1 MNATPKEANE
11 SDSKFDDD
19 ELNVYSISEDQLWD
33 RSELEEMRAPKT
45 LTTKKS
51 ASNTEDLNETID
63 GGLETAP
70 AKKVPRARSTT
81 ASAGADSR
89 PDFYHGVGPYNDVN
103 LPGLWF
109 FRIPHKVLVVT
120 GLSYLSLQNRHIK
133 SLFFFSLLVLPIL
146 VPLSPLLS
154 PPPPEHDVNIF
165 FEVFW
170 VSAGLV
176 VLSSC
181 HRNIYIRFRG

>member
-51 ASNTEDLNETID
+51 ASNTGDLDETID

-81 ASAGADSR
+81 ASEGAGAGAGADSR

-103 LPGLWF
+103 LPGVWF

-120 GLSYLSLQNRHIK
+120 GLSYLSLLRTG
-133 SLFFFSLLVLPIL
+133 IL
-146 VPLSPLLS
+146 RASSALYFNYLYSSPS
-154 PPPPEHDVNIF
+154 SHPPPPPSTEHDVKNF
-165 FEVFW
+165 F
-170 VSAGLV
+170 
-176 VLSSC
+176 
-181 HRNIYIRFRG
+181 

>member
-51 ASNTEDLNETID
+51 ASNTGDLNETID

-70 AKKVPRARSTT
+70 AKKVLRARSTT
-81 ASAGADSR
+81 ASAGAGAGADSR

-103 LPGLWF
+103 LPGVWF

-120 GLSYLSLQNRHIK
+120 GLLYLSLQNRHIK
-133 SLFFFSLLVLPIL
+133 SLFCSLLMLPIL
-146 VPLSPLLS
+146 VPLSP
-154 PPPPEHDVNIF
+154 PPSFEHDVNIF
-165 FEVFW
+165 LKSSGSV
-170 VSAGLV
+170 L

>member
-11 SDSKFDDD
+11 SDSKFNDD

-51 ASNTEDLNETID
+51 ASNTGDLDETID

-81 ASAGADSR
+81 ASAGAGAGAGADSR

-103 LPGLWF
+103 LPGVWF

-133 SLFFFSLLVLPIL
+133 SLFCSLLILLIL
-146 VPLSPLLS
+146 VS

-165 FEVFW
+165 LKSSGSV
-170 VSAGLV
+170 LI
-176 VLSSC
+176 LSS
-181 HRNIYIRFRG
+181 

>member
-1 MNATPKEANE
+1 MNATPKEAYE

-51 ASNTEDLNETID
+51 ASNTGDLDETID

-81 ASAGADSR
+81 ASAGAGAGAGAGADSR

-103 LPGLWF
+103 LPGVWF

-120 GLSYLSLQNRHIK
+120 GLLYLSLQNRHIT
-133 SLFFFSLLVLPIL
+133 SLFCSLLMLPIL
-146 VPLSPLLS
+146 VPLFPT
-154 PPPPEHDVNIF
+154 PPP
-165 FEVFW
+165 
-170 VSAGLV
+170 
-176 VLSSC
+176 
-181 HRNIYIRFRG
+181 

>member
-1 MNATPKEANE
+1 MNATPNEANE

-45 LTTKKS
+45 LATKKS
-51 ASNTEDLNETID
+51 ASNTGDLNETID

-103 LPGLWF
+103 LPGVWF

-120 GLSYLSLQNRHIK
+120 GLLYLSLQNRHFRV
-133 SLFFFSLLVLPIL
+133 SSALYLYSMYTSHP
-146 VPLSPLLS
+146 S
-154 PPPPEHDVNIF
+154 PPPPREDFLKSSGSVLI
-165 FEVFW
+165 
-170 VSAGLV
+170 
-176 VLSSC
+176 LSS
-181 HRNIYIRFRG
+181 

>member
-51 ASNTEDLNETID
+51 ASNTGDLNETID

-81 ASAGADSR
+81 ASAGAGAGAGADSR

-103 LPGLWF
+103 LPGVWF

-133 SLFFFSLLVLPIL
+133 SLFCSLLILLIL
-146 VPLSPLLS
+146 VS
-154 PPPPEHDVNIF
+154 PPEHDVNIF
-165 FEVFW
+165 LKSSGSV
-170 VSAGLV
+170 LI
-176 VLSSC
+176 LSS
-181 HRNIYIRFRG
+181 

>member
-51 ASNTEDLNETID
+51 ASNTGDLNETID

-70 AKKVPRARSTT
+70 AKKVLRARSTT

-103 LPGLWF
+103 LPGVWF

-120 GLSYLSLQNRHIK
+120 GLSYLSPQNRHIK
-133 SLFFFSLLVLPIL
+133 SLFFSLLVLL
-146 VPLSPLLS
+146 VHVPPF
-154 PPPPEHDVNIF
+154 PPPPPRED
-165 FEVFW
+165 EVLW
-170 VSAGLV
+170 VSADLV
-176 VLSSC
+176 IVTFIYVFVAKFLS
-181 HRNIYIRFRG
+181 

>member
-81 ASAGADSR
+81 ASAGVGAGAGAGAGADSR

-103 LPGLWF
+103 LPGVWF

-120 GLSYLSLQNRHIK
+120 GLSYLSPQNRHIK
-133 SLFFFSLLVLPIL
+133 SLFCSLLVLL
-146 VPLSPLLS
+146 VHVPPFPSPS
-154 PPPPEHDVNIF
+154 PP
-165 FEVFW
+165 
-170 VSAGLV
+170 
-176 VLSSC
+176 
-181 HRNIYIRFRG
+181 

>member
-51 ASNTEDLNETID
+51 ASNTGDLNETID

-70 AKKVPRARSTT
+70 AKKVLRARSTT

-103 LPGLWF
+103 LPGVWF

-120 GLSYLSLQNRHIK
+120 GLSYLSPQNRHIK
-133 SLFFFSLLVLPIL
+133 SLFCSLLVLH
-146 VPLSPLLS
+146 VPFPPPS
-154 PPPPEHDVNIF
+154 PPREDFLKSSGSVLI
-165 FEVFW
+165 
-170 VSAGLV
+170 
-176 VLSSC
+176 LSS
-181 HRNIYIRFRG
+181 

>member
-33 RSELEEMRAPKT
+33 RSELEEMRASKT
-45 LTTKKS
+45 LTNKKS
-51 ASNTEDLNETID
+51 ASNTVDLNETID

-81 ASAGADSR
+81 ASAGAGAGADSR

-103 LPGLWF
+103 LPGVWF

-120 GLSYLSLQNRHIK
+120 GLSYLSLLRTG
-133 SLFFFSLLVLPIL
+133 IL
-146 VPLSPLLS
+146 RASSALYFNYLYSSPS
-154 PPPPEHDVNIF
+154 SHPPPPPPSTEHDVKNF
-165 FEVFW
+165 F
-170 VSAGLV
+170 
-176 VLSSC
+176 
-181 HRNIYIRFRG
+181 

>member
-51 ASNTEDLNETID
+51 ASNTGDLDEIID

-81 ASAGADSR
+81 ASAGAGADSR

-103 LPGLWF
+103 LPGVWF

-120 GLSYLSLQNRHIK
+120 GLSYLSLQNSHIK
-133 SLFFFSLLVLPIL
+133 SLFCSLLVLLIL
-146 VPLSPLLS
+146 VSP

-165 FEVFW
+165 LKSSGSV
-170 VSAGLV
+170 LI
-176 VLSSC
+176 LSS
-181 HRNIYIRFRG
+181 

>member
-51 ASNTEDLNETID
+51 ASNTVDLNETID

-70 AKKVPRARSTT
+70 AKKVPRARNTT
-81 ASAGADSR
+81 ASAGAGADSR

-103 LPGLWF
+103 LPGVWF

-120 GLSYLSLQNRHIK
+120 GLCRTGILRASSALYFNSLY
-133 SLFFFSLLVLPIL
+133 S
-146 VPLSPLLS
+146 SPSSSPS
-154 PPPPEHDVNIF
+154 PPPPPP
-165 FEVFW
+165 
-170 VSAGLV
+170 SMT
-176 VLSSC
+176 
-181 HRNIYIRFRG
+181 

>member
-51 ASNTEDLNETID
+51 ASNTGDLDEIID

-81 ASAGADSR
+81 ASAGAGAGAGAGADSR

-103 LPGLWF
+103 LPGVWF

-120 GLSYLSLQNRHIK
+120 GLSYLSLQNRHIT
-133 SLFFFSLLVLPIL
+133 SLFSLLMLPIL
-146 VPLSPLLS
+146 VPLF
-154 PPPPEHDVNIF
+154 PPPPP
-165 FEVFW
+165 
-170 VSAGLV
+170 
-176 VLSSC
+176 
-181 HRNIYIRFRG
+181 

>member
-51 ASNTEDLNETID
+51 ASNTGDLDEIID

-81 ASAGADSR
+81 ASAGAGADSR

-103 LPGLWF
+103 LPGVWF

-120 GLSYLSLQNRHIK
+120 GLLYLSLQNRHIK
-133 SLFFFSLLVLPIL
+133 SLFCSLLMLPIL
-146 VPLSPLLS
+146 VPLSPPL
-154 PPPPEHDVNIF
+154 P
-165 FEVFW
+165 
-170 VSAGLV
+170 
-176 VLSSC
+176 
-181 HRNIYIRFRG
+181 

>member
-51 ASNTEDLNETID
+51 ASNTGDLNETID

-70 AKKVPRARSTT
+70 AKKVLRARSTT
-81 ASAGADSR
+81 ASAGAGAGADSR

-103 LPGLWF
+103 LPGVWF

-120 GLSYLSLQNRHIK
+120 GLLYLSLQNRHIK
-133 SLFFFSLLVLPIL
+133 SLFCSLLMLPIL
-146 VPLSPLLS
+146 VPLSP
-154 PPPPEHDVNIF
+154 PPPP
-165 FEVFW
+165 
-170 VSAGLV
+170 
-176 VLSSC
+176 SSMT
-181 HRNIYIRFRG
+181 